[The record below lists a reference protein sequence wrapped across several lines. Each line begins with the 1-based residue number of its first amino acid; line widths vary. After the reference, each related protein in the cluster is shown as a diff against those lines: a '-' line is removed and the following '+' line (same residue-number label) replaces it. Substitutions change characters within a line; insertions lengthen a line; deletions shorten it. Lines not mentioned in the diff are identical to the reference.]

1 MKTRK
6 KYKLCRR
13 LGPGVYEKCQTPK
26 FLAAQKVVVGRK
38 KAASDYGLQLIEK
51 QKLRFG
57 YGVSERQLRNYVRE
71 AQTAKGM
78 HITDKLFELLE
89 SRLDNVVY
97 RLGLAHTRN
106 LARQMVSH
114 GHILVNGTRTT
125 IPSYRVREGDKVSI
139 RIGSQKSPL
148 FSNLDEKL
156 KKYSAP
162 TWLSFDAGENA
173 GMVKGMPKNTE
184 QFVDLGSV
192 LEFYSR

>member
-6 KYKLCRR
+6 KFKLCRR

-26 FLAAQKVVVGRK
+26 FLASQKQTTGRK
-38 KAASDYGLQLIEK
+38 KAPSDYGLQLIEK

-71 AQTAKGM
+71 AQIAKGVP
-78 HITDKLFELLE
+78 IVDKLFELLE
-89 SRLDNVVY
+89 TRLDNAVY
-97 RLGLAHTRN
+97 RTGLAHTRN

-114 GHILVNGTRTT
+114 GHFLVNGKRTT
-125 IPSYRVREGDKVSI
+125 VASYRVKTGDVISI

-162 TWLSFDAGENA
+162 AWVAFDASANKGEIKSA
-173 GMVKGMPKNTE
+173 PKNTE